1 MKTIYKTPAGREA
14 VLRLYDAQLK
24 KLGRP
29 YADLYVDT
37 SFGKTHL
44 VETGNPSGPP
54 LLIFHGGNST
64 TAYNLLLCKFLLE
77 DFHVFA
83 VDIVGHP
90 GKSAER
96 SLSPRG
102 YAYGKW
108 AAEVIDGLGFSKIRC
123 FGGSFGG
130 GVLAK
135 LMCVS
140 PEKIERSVL
149 VVPSGVHNALPVGS
163 ARMLIPLLK
172 YLRTGKDAYVTEAAL
187 FMAITKDVLDADTL
201 DTVKNSFAHVKTK
214 VGMPSNVSGKRM
226 RRPRPRHG
234 RRARLPLPRPKGS
247 QKGAGHPARLRRL
260 RAAGQRPYAY
270 PDRGGKGYN
279 RPLPP
284 GRGTKRITTLDP
296 CGFAGSQIDFVC
308 RSNPHINLSS

>member
-77 DFHVFA
+77 DFRVFA

-226 RRPRPRHG
+226 RRCAAP
-234 RRARLPLPRPKGS
+234 ALVM
-247 QKGAGHPARLRRL
+247 AGELDCLFPARKVLKRAQAILPGCDVYELR
-260 RAAGQRPYAY
+260 
-270 PDRGGKGYN
+270 
-279 RPLPP
+279 
-284 GRGTKRITTLDP
+284 GRGHMHILTDGEKDKIVRFLL
-296 CGFAGSQIDFVC
+296 AGGQ
-308 RSNPHINLSS
+308 